1 MSHSIP
7 STEFILCLA
16 CFSIFIQNML
26 SNPSFP
32 PEYITL
38 VLSKDV
44 IPIIIDA
51 MNGSKDAEF
60 LEGACGTIKNLAI
73 MSVIVSEIDES
84 VCKNG
89 LEALRQMASDN
100 DIREQI
106 KQDENFEALLTFITE
121 NTDDLDVV
129 EAGIGLIMELSK
141 DVAINQDAFQL
152 VTKGMKH
159 HPDSSSI
166 QEAGC
171 RILCNITLTNVK
183 EAKVAVELIL
193 GTAMKNHPNDQ
204 EVQICGLCALL
215 NICSEHSDAASLLRN
230 KDHISTLSKSE
241 LTND

>member
-1 MSHSIP
+1 
-7 STEFILCLA
+7 
-16 CFSIFIQNML
+16 ML

-60 LEGACGTIKNLAI
+60 LEGACGTIKNLALTAESRSAIGKYDAAVETI

-141 DVAINQDAFQL
+141 DVAINRDAFQL

-171 RILCNITLTNVK
+171 RILCNITLANVK

-215 NICSEHSDAASLLRN
+215 NICSEHSDAASLLRS

-241 LTND
+241 LKNG